1 MLVQTELLQAMV
13 LLIPFHLVEML
24 ELTLVVA
31 VAVEHTKLQ
40 LVVLVAL
47 EL

>member
-13 LLIPFHLVEML
+13 LLIAFHLVEML
-24 ELTLVVA
+24 GQILVVA
-31 VAVEHTKLQ
+31 EAVEDTKLQ
-40 LVVLVAL
+40 LAVLVAL